1 MRKFLFVFLF
11 SSLGAF
17 AQKNDNY
24 NTITKIDE
32 KLYFMF
38 YDSSNTKSTIVE
50 FDNFI
55 ALLELPIKDEGGG
68 ARNLKDHSEGAEKAL
83 RSLKHYFPNK
93 PLKYLIHSHWHPHS
107 ISSVKPFISKGI
119 TLVSTQANFEKLKE
133 FVDTT
138 TIAQYGKNIQFVTTD
153 SLLIAD
159 KGNQI
164 IAYRFKQS
172 EFPNTPTPDYLYFY
186 LPNYNFVHCGC
197 MYNKWNGDYVAGK
210 EVLTGREE
218 DLHRFLEKKK
228 LKPSF
233 LIRLNNEKV
242 EKSGMQPYF
251 NLDNVIKNG
260 IKINDIAQK
269 YLSLDEELLRNNRD
283 SLLKE
288 LIINNIPA
296 SIFNSG
302 VYAALGKKKLEKALI
317 FAQYQVML
325 NPSDPNAWDSLGEVY
340 YFLGEKTIAKQY
352 EKQCRL
358 IAPSF
363 KNGGESV
370 WAKDWE
376 EHQKLWNK

>member
-1 MRKFLFVFLF
+1 MRKFLFLFLF
-11 SSLGAF
+11 SSLSAF
-17 AQKNDNY
+17 AQKNDTY
-24 NTITKIDE
+24 NTITKVDE

-55 ALLELPIKDEGGG
+55 AMLELPIKDEGGG
-68 ARNLKDHSEGAEKAL
+68 ARNLKDHSTGAEKAL

-119 TLVSTQANFEKLKE
+119 KLISTQANFEKLKE
-133 FVDTT
+133 FVDSA
-138 TIAQYGKNIQFVTTD
+138 TIQQYGKNIQFVSTD
-153 SLLIAD
+153 SLLISD
-159 KGNQI
+159 KGNEI

-172 EFPNTPTPDYLYFY
+172 DFANTPTPDYLYFY
-186 LPNYNFVHCGC
+186 LPKYNFLHCGC
-197 MYNKWNGDYVAGK
+197 MYNKWNGDHVAGK

-218 DLHRFLEKKK
+218 DLYRFLKTKN
-228 LKPSF
+228 LNPSF
-233 LIRLNNEKV
+233 LIRLNNERI

-260 IKINDIAQK
+260 IRINDIAQK
-269 YLSLDEELLRNNRD
+269 YLNLDEKLLQNKKD

-288 LIINNIPA
+288 LIVNNIPA
-296 SIFNSG
+296 SIFNNG
-302 VYAALGKKKLEKALI
+302 VYLALEKKQLEKALL

-325 NPSDPNAWDSLGEVY
+325 NPSDPNSWDSLGEVY

-352 EKQCRL
+352 EKHSRL
-358 IAPSF
+358 ISPSF
-363 KNGGESV
+363 KSGGESV
-370 WAKDWE
+370 WAKDLE